1 VVATVDA
8 EWPGAWSVLPLE
20 VEGAMR
26 GSRSITIHEVTGCV
40 VCNEKGH
47 CFFLERRGLME

>member
-8 EWPGAWSVLPLE
+8 EWPGAWSVSSLE

-26 GSRSITIHEVTGCV
+26 GSRSVTIHEVMGCV